1 MTQMHA
7 QAKDTDRAK
16 DTNLRVT
23 ELKTL
28 TSWLHVWTLGGICLE
43 QVTLTPM
50 HAQIKDTD
58 L

>member
-1 MTQMHA
+1 MHA